1 MASLPSL
8 MAAGALS
15 GACAL
20 AASLARCSWQRARLA
35 LEDSRQLSRDG
46 GPDAA
51 WLGAAAADAAMG
63 MASPGTVSEL
73 CRRGLVGPGAG
84 SARWRLRTRSG
95 HAAWPWWLAL
105 SCLACCLAAGL
116 SGSPLAAPSCAFACA
131 SACLDWAHRT
141 VSPALCVGWLACALA
156 AWGGPDAACLAV
168 GAALA
173 LASAAATLATGGR
186 SAGSGD
192 ALLAGAWAASM
203 PSVAGLVAAC
213 AALSVV
219 AAACRLRMGARA
231 RVPLACLLVGPWILG
246 VVPW

>member
-1 MASLPSL
+1 MDSLSSL

-51 WLGAAAADAAMG
+51 WLEAAAADAAMG
-63 MASPGTVSEL
+63 MASPETVSEL

-95 HAAWPWWLAL
+95 RAAWPWWLVL

-116 SGSPLAAPSCAFACA
+116 SDSPLAALACSFACA

-141 VSPALCVGWLACALA
+141 VSPALCAGWLAFALA
-156 AWGGPDAACLAV
+156 AWGGPDAACAAV
-168 GAALA
+168 GAVLA

-203 PSVAGLVAAC
+203 PSVAGLAAAC
-213 AALSVV
+213 AALAAV
-219 AAACRLRMGARA
+219 ALACRLRMGART